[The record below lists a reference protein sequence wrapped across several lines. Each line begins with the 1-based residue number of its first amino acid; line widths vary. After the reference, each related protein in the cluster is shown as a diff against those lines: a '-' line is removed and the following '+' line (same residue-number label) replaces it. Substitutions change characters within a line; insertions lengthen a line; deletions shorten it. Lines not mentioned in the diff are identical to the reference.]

1 MIRRKRYIVP
11 CANVKRMAGEP
22 LLAASTITLP
32 ANPGDGTDEAL
43 SKENSIWSDTIVD
56 DEDTD
61 DIWDD
66 EEEDL

>member
-1 MIRRKRYIVP
+1 
-11 CANVKRMAGEP
+11 MAGEP

-61 DIWDD
+61 DTWDD